1 MQKSGV
7 DNIKGQ
13 LFPFFSFNET
23 VNRLQFFIAS
33 IITLPIT
40 ISMYFGTLIAYEKFR
55 YAKQYYYGDTYLKY
69 VVMGLIALTL
79 FFIFGWVFLSFLQRR
94 LRDLNLHNSEILFM
108 LFVVN
113 ICVVSILF
121 FLLVTDLIDMSYN
134 GREIFELFSSVVIFI
149 DIIFLLFLFFLKGV
163 DNVSQE

>member
-13 LFPFFSFNET
+13 LFPFFSFNGT

-40 ISMYFGTLIAYEKFR
+40 ISMYIGMPIAYDKIR

-69 VVMGLIALTL
+69 VVIALIVLIL

-108 LFVVN
+108 WFMVNIFVV
-113 ICVVSILF
+113 LTF
-121 FLLVTDLIDMSYN
+121 FLVLTRLIDMPYN
-134 GREIFELFSSVVIFI
+134 GRKIFELFSSVVIFI